1 VATLTPQGQTAPRH
15 GAGSVRRS
23 RTATRRPTSTI
34 QVLRWFGS
42 MLDRPLTS
50 YHLVLG
56 SVALLLIVG
65 VMMVLSASSV
75 NAYLT
80 VGDSY
85 FYVKR
90 QLIFLGVGLLGAFVI
105 MKLPPSTL
113 RLLSWFGVAL
123 AAILLILTY
132 TPLGISVNGNRNWLY
147 LGSSLFS
154 IQPAEFAK
162 LAMIVWGADMLARK
176 YRLLD
181 QPKHLLVPFLPV
193 SAVLILLVLFQGDAG
208 TAVVMAVIAAGMLW
222 VVGAPLR
229 VLMALAAAG
238 VAGVV
243 AIFVTSPVRMR
254 RLAAFLDPT
263 LDLTGSNHQANAGM
277 FAIASGGW
285 WGVGLGASRQKWGS
299 LPEAHTDF
307 IFAVLGEEFGL
318 FGSLVVLAMIGIL
331 GYAGIRIAIHADDL
345 FVRFAAG
352 GITTWFM
359 VQALINLA
367 VVLRMLPIAGVPL
380 PLVSYGGSALVANL
394 LAVGVLLACA
404 RRELEARKLLA
415 RKAMRPQPR
424 MTTVVGSRTRQGGIR
439 S

>member
-1 VATLTPQGQTAPRH
+1 VATLTPPGQTASGHR
-15 GAGSVRRS
+15 AGSVRRS
-23 RTATRRPTSTI
+23 GTATRRPTSTI
-34 QVLRWFGS
+34 EVLRWLRAV
-42 MLDRPLTS
+42 LDRPLTS

-90 QLIFLGVGLLGAFVI
+90 QLIFLGVGLLGVFVI
-105 MKLPPSTL
+105 MRLPPSTL

-132 TPLGISVNGNRNWLY
+132 TPLGISVNGNRNWLF

-162 LAMIVWGADMLARK
+162 LAMIVWGADLLARK

-208 TAVVMAVIAAGMLW
+208 TAVVMAVIAASMLW

-229 VLMALAAAG
+229 VLMALASA
-238 VAGVV
+238 
-243 AIFVTSPVRMR
+243 
-254 RLAAFLDPT
+254 
-263 LDLTGSNHQANAGM
+263 
-277 FAIASGGW
+277 
-285 WGVGLGASRQKWGS
+285 GASS
-299 LPEAHTDF
+299 PE
-307 IFAVLGEEFGL
+307 
-318 FGSLVVLAMIGIL
+318 
-331 GYAGIRIAIHADDL
+331 R
-345 FVRFAAG
+345 
-352 GITTWFM
+352 
-359 VQALINLA
+359 
-367 VVLRMLPIAGVPL
+367 
-380 PLVSYGGSALVANL
+380 
-394 LAVGVLLACA
+394 
-404 RRELEARKLLA
+404 
-415 RKAMRPQPR
+415 
-424 MTTVVGSRTRQGGIR
+424 
-439 S
+439 

>member
-1 VATLTPQGQTAPRH
+1 MASLTSQGQTAP
-15 GAGSVRRS
+15 GLSAGSVRRS
-23 RTATRRPTSTI
+23 RNATRRPTSTI
-34 QVLRWFGS
+34 EVLRWLRS

-80 VGDSY
+80 LGDSY

-90 QLIFLGVGLLGAFVI
+90 QLIFLGVGVLGAFVI
-105 MKLPPSTL
+105 MKLPLSTL

-123 AAILLILTY
+123 ATILLILTY
-132 TPLGISVNGNRNWLY
+132 TPLGVSVNGNRNWLY

-208 TAVVMAVIAAGMLW
+208 TAVVMAVIAVGMLW

-229 VLMALAAAG
+229 VLMALASAG
-238 VAGVV
+238 VAGVI

-263 LDLTGSNHQANAGM
+263 LDLTGANHQANAGM

-331 GYAGIRIAIHADDL
+331 GYAGIRIATHADDL
-345 FVRFAAG
+345 FVRYAAG
-352 GITTWFM
+352 GITAWFM
-359 VQALINLA
+359 VQAVFNLA
-367 VVLRMLPIAGVPL
+367 VVLRLLPIAGVPL
-380 PLVSYGGSALVANL
+380 PLVSYGGSALIANL
-394 LAVGVLLACA
+394 LAVGVLLMCA
-404 RRELEARKLLA
+404 RREPEARRLLA

-424 MTTVVGSRTRQGGIR
+424 MTTVVGSRTRQGSTR